1 MDIGEL
7 LDRDGVVARLSVS
20 SKRQALF
27 GAAEV
32 AARKLARDP
41 QEILDAL
48 MERESLGS
56 TGVGQGVAVPHA
68 RLPGL
73 KRMMGVFVRLE
84 SPIPFESVDDRPV
97 DLMFVLLAPLDAGV
111 EHLRA
116 LARVSRT
123 LRQRDLREQLRQ
135 ARTADTL
142 YALLARETATSTAA

>member
-7 LDRDGVVARLSVS
+7 LDRDGVVARLGAS

-32 AARKLARDP
+32 AARKLGRDP
-41 QEILDAL
+41 AVILDAL
-48 MERESLGS
+48 MERESHGS

-73 KRMMGVFVRLE
+73 ERMVGVFVQLDG
-84 SPIPFESVDDRPV
+84 PIPFEAVDDRPV

-123 LRQRDLREQLRQ
+123 LRQRELREQLRQ
-135 ARTADTL
+135 ARSADTL
-142 YALLARETATSTAA
+142 YALLAREAASTAA